1 MKRKETLRMEY
12 LETRFHL
19 KEKGTD
25 IRTEVM
31 AGITTFMAMAYI
43 LMVNASMFSELDGV
57 TYGAIYIATAI
68 SAIIG
73 TTAIGLLANLPL
85 AQASAMGLNAY
96 FVYTVCFGMGLSY
109 ANALVLVLFDGL
121 LFIFLTVTGLRKKIY
136 DAIPATVRLATPTG
150 IGLFIAF
157 LGFQNAGIV
166 VPSESTGVTMASMN
180 LYGGNATWGE
190 VMPMLV
196 TIFSLLAISVME
208 QRKIKGGILFGVLGG
223 TAAYYLLGFTIP
235 GFYDGFADKI
245 TMNPFQAFSEFFQ
258 YSFGKVFTEGLDFSA
273 FIEVNGIGGFIMMVL
288 TTVLAFCMVDM
299 FDTLA
304 TLYGACAQGQLLD
317 EDGEVPNLGKAMIAD
332 AIATT
337 CGSICG
343 TSTVSTFVE
352 SAAGIGE
359 GGRTG
364 LTSLV
369 TSGCFV
375 VAMFL
380 SPVAQ
385 LIPSCATAAAL
396 VYVGVLMM
404 SGVGKIHWTT
414 VDAVPAFL
422 TIVMMPFTYSVS
434 HGIAFGLIGYTV
446 ILAFSGRRKEI
457 NPTTIVV
464 ALMFALTFF
473 VTH

>member
-1 MKRKETLRMEY
+1 MEY

-43 LMVNASMFSELDGV
+43 LMVNASVFSELDGV

-68 SAIIG
+68 SAIVG
-73 TTAIGLLANLPL
+73 TTAIGLLSNLPL

-109 ANALVLVLFDGL
+109 ANALVMVLIDGL

-136 DAIPATVRLATPTG
+136 DAIPATVRMATPTG
-150 IGLFIAF
+150 IGLFITF
-157 LGFQNAGIV
+157 LGLQNAGLV
-166 VPSESTGVTMASMN
+166 VNDSATCVTMASMN
-180 LYGGNATWGE
+180 MYTGGVAWGDIVPLL
-190 VMPMLV
+190 VMLG
-196 TIFSLLAISVME
+196 SLLAIAIME
-208 QRKIKGGILFGVLGG
+208 QRKMKGSILFGVLGG
-223 TAAYYLLGFTIP
+223 TGAYYLLGLTVP
-235 GFYDGFADKI
+235 GFYDGFTDNL

-258 YSFGKVFTEGLDFSA
+258 FSFGKVITEGLDFSA
-273 FIEVNGIGGFIMMVL
+273 YIEAYGIGGFIVMII
-288 TTVLAFCMVDM
+288 TTSMAFCMVDM

-304 TLYGACAQGQLLD
+304 TLYGACAQGNMLD
-317 EDGEVPNLGKAMIAD
+317 ETGEVPNLGKAMLAD

-337 CGSICG
+337 CGAFCG

-352 SAAGIGE
+352 SNAGIAE

-364 LTSLV
+364 LTSMV

-404 SGVGKIHWTT
+404 GGVGKIHWTT
-414 VDAVPAFL
+414 VDAVPAFM
-422 TIVMMPFTYSVS
+422 TIAMMPFTYSVS
-434 HGIAFGLIGYTV
+434 HGIAFGLISYAV
-446 ILAFSGRRKEI
+446 ILLFTGRRKEI
-457 NPTTIVV
+457 NPTTWVIV
-464 ALMFALTFF
+464 AMFALTFF
-473 VTH
+473 LTN